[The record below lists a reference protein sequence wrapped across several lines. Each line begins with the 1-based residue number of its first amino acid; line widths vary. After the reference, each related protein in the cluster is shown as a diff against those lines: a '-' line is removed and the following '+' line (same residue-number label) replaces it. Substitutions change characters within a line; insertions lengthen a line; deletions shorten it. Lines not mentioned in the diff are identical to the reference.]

1 MRKYFWQF
9 LFSLLIF
16 YFFIFPVV
24 SQAAIL
30 PQPTGSCP
38 RGYTC
43 QGGICLGEGQSEDS
57 EFALPCNYTI
67 SDILQAGVNF
77 VNLILSVVGG
87 LTLLVFFLGGFWWLT
102 SAGNQDKIKKG
113 KDTLTA
119 GVIGL
124 MIVLG
129 ASVIVR
135 FVASNLL
142 GASISPTG
150 EIGAGTAVCV
160 NKADGSDCGE
170 GMACFKGA
178 CIPLCERLAYSGYE
192 DFEGFSCQPA
202 EQGKK
207 GKWKPL
213 GAEGR
218 CQEDGEFKFC
228 PGKLKCCITKERE
241 DAIKKSKN
249 K

>member
-142 GASISPTG
+142 GASVSPTG
-150 EIGAGTAVCV
+150 EIGAGETVCA
-160 NKADGSDCGE
+160 NKSDGSDCGE
-170 GMACFKGA
+170 GMACYKQTCVTKCDYKA
-178 CIPLCERLAYSGYE
+178 ATE
-192 DFEGFSCQPA
+192 DAFFGWSCQPA
-202 EQGKK
+202 EQVK

-218 CQEDGEFKFC
+218 CEEGLC
-228 PGKLKCCITKERE
+228 PGGRDFKCCITKERE